1 MAKHEEVD
9 AVVPGLAEFSK
20 EWAAYS
26 GTLGKLNK
34 FINGLRAAVVQ
45 AGNDLTAKR
54 AEVAAAKL
62 DLEKIKKECEVRLAG
77 VNSSQQNIINEIT
90 KERLEIA
97 AEKRRL
103 EFMKSEMDRRSVGV

>member
-1 MAKHEEVD
+1 MARNEEVVE
-9 AVVPGLAEFSK
+9 VVPSLAEFSK
-20 EWAAYS
+20 DWNTHSA
-26 GTLGKLNK
+26 TLGKLDK
-34 FINGLRAAVVQ
+34 FIRGLKAAVVQ

-54 AEVAAAKL
+54 AEIAAAKA

-77 VNSSQQNIINEIT
+77 VNSSHQNLINEIT

-103 EFMKSEMDRRSVGV
+103 EFMRSELDRRAVGV